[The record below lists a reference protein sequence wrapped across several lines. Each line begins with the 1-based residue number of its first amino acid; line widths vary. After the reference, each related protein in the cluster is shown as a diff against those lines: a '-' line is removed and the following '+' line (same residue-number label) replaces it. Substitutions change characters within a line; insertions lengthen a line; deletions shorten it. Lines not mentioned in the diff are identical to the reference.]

1 VGDIPTKIV
10 KDAQNN
16 LWVLCKGQSPD
27 FITNI
32 TPAKLVRINT
42 ATNAIDKSFILV
54 TAGSSSIYNMNLAI
68 GDNGRKLYYSLA
80 NNIYELDIN
89 ASALSTLPIITKEN
103 LYGLAASIYNNQIW
117 VLQAPNFTSS
127 GYVFR
132 YTASGSLIDSL
143 KVGIGPNG
151 AYFNN

>member
-1 VGDIPTKIV
+1 
-10 KDAQNN
+10 
-16 LWVLCKGQSPD
+16 
-27 FITNI
+27 
-32 TPAKLVRINT
+32 VRINT